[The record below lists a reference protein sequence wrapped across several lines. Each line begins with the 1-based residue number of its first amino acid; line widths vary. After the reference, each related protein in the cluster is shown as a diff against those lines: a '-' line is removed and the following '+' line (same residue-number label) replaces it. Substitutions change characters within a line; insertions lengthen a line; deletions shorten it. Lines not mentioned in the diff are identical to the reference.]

1 MWQNIFFN
9 PDWQVLRSGW
19 RLSLFAGFVFFAV
32 WFVPQIMVRQLF
44 RPLVTNTPL
53 STSGREIILDF
64 LVYGLITAFVLGSL
78 YVMVTLIERRS
89 LNGLGMVW
97 NADFRADLLVGLALG
112 TVLPGGILGVMLAMN
127 WAKITGRFITP
138 EGISFLPGV
147 IALVLIYI
155 CIGLWEEIAFRVY
168 LLPTLA
174 QGWNAGAIGPSLALM
189 LALLATSVPFGLAH
203 LGNPDATPTAAL
215 MIAFAGVMLGLGFI
229 LTGRPAL
236 GIGLHIAGNIFQA
249 LLGVTGIG
257 HSTFEQTRFFKLE
270 FTGPTIWTGGTYGT
284 EAGLLSLVFV
294 AISVALMLGYIGLR
308 YGPLSI
314 KAELAAL
321 PRPVVYSPVNPLQ
334 ITTPTNP

>member
-9 PDWQVLRSGW
+9 PDWLVLRSGW
-19 RLSLFAGFVFFAV
+19 RLLLFGGFVFFAI
-32 WFVPQIMVRQLF
+32 WFVPQIVIRQLI
-44 RPLVTNTPL
+44 RPLMATAPL
-53 STSGREIILDF
+53 STSGREIILEF
-64 LVYGLITAFVLGSL
+64 LVYGLITVFVLGSL
-78 YVMVTLIERRS
+78 SVMITLIERRS

-97 NADFRADLLVGLALG
+97 NPDFRADLLVGLALG

-138 EGISFLPGV
+138 EGISFIPGV
-147 IALVLIYI
+147 IALVLVYI
-155 CIGLWEEIAFRVY
+155 CIGLWEEVAFRVY

-174 QGWNAGAIGPSLALM
+174 QGWNTGAIGPSLALV

-215 MIAFAGVMLGLGFI
+215 MITLAGVMLGLGFI

-249 LLGVTGIG
+249 LLGVTGAD
-257 HSTFEQTRFFKLE
+257 STFERTRFFKLE
-270 FTGPTIWTGGTYGT
+270 FTGPTIWTGGAYGT

-294 AISVALMLGYIGLR
+294 TISVALLLGYVSLR

-314 KAELAAL
+314 HGSLAEL
-321 PRPVVYSPVNPLQ
+321 PRRTTQSVPIMNP
-334 ITTPTNP
+334 IEGH

>member
-1 MWQNIFFN
+1 MWQNTFFN

-19 RLSLFAGFVFFAV
+19 RLSLFAGLIFFAV

-64 LVYGLITAFVLGSL
+64 LVYSLITAFVLGSL

-89 LNGLGMVW
+89 LNGLGMIW
-97 NADFRADLLVGLALG
+97 NPDFRADLLVGLALG

-174 QGWNAGAIGPSLALM
+174 QGWNTGAIGPSLALM
-189 LALLATSVPFGLAH
+189 LALLTTSVPFGLAH
-203 LGNPDATPTAAL
+203 LGNSNATPTAAL
-215 MIAFAGVMLGLGFI
+215 MIALAGMMLGLGFI

-249 LLGVTGIG
+249 LLGVTGAQ
-257 HSTFEQTRFFKLE
+257 SSFEQTRFFKLE
-270 FTGPTIWTGGTYGT
+270 FTGPTLWTGGTYGT

-294 AISVALMLGYIGLR
+294 AISVALLLGYIGLR

-314 KAELAAL
+314 KTELAAL
-321 PRPVVYSPVNPLQ
+321 PHHTAHQQVNPLQ